1 MIYILL
7 LFGNLYFDQLRSNI
21 EPRGISVGAGRKIMT
36 TIRFTN
42 HLRFAYVYMTR
53 ILVASY
59 KRYRS
64 ITFHCKYFVARY
76 IHACIHTSNSHL
88 LLSVRAAACW
98 WDRKKGASA
107 LGWKSTEE
115 HKKRISKFAH
125 ILLGFTYH
133 KFKNFSLVEALRH
146 AHFIFTFVIYSSM
159 CTQVCFKSDH
169 FVIKLCFLFVSY
181 RCPTT
186 KATITIRVKLLGI
199 VHPSPK

>member
-21 EPRGISVGAGRKIMT
+21 EPRGISVGLGRKIMT

-59 KRYRS
+59 KHYRS
-64 ITFHCKYFVARY
+64 ITFHCKYFIARY
-76 IHACIHTSNSHL
+76 IHTCIRTSHSHL

-98 WDRKKGASA
+98 WDRKKGANA

-115 HKKRISKFAH
+115 HEKRITKFAYT
-125 ILLGFTYH
+125 LLGFTYH
-133 KFKNFSLVEALRH
+133 EFMKCFADGR
-146 AHFIFTFVIYSSM
+146 FT
-159 CTQVCFKSDH
+159 T
-169 FVIKLCFLFVSY
+169 
-181 RCPTT
+181 CPFYLYICYLYQYVYTSVFW
-186 KATITIRVKLLGI
+186 KR
-199 VHPSPK
+199 SFCY

>member
-1 MIYILL
+1 MIYNLL

-115 HKKRISKFAH
+115 HKKRISKFAY

>member
-115 HKKRISKFAH
+115 HKKRISKFAY

>member
-21 EPRGISVGAGRKIMT
+21 EPRGISLGAGRKIMT

-115 HKKRISKFAH
+115 HKKRISKFAY

>member
-7 LFGNLYFDQLRSNI
+7 LFGNLYFDQLKSNI
-21 EPRGISVGAGRKIMT
+21 EPRGISVGSGRKIMT

-115 HKKRISKFAH
+115 HKKRISKFAY

>member
-64 ITFHCKYFVARY
+64 ITFHCKCFVARY

-98 WDRKKGASA
+98 WDRKKGASPLA
-107 LGWKSTEE
+107 WKSTEE
-115 HKKRISKFAH
+115 HKKRITKFAY
-125 ILLGFTYH
+125 ILLGFAYH
-133 KFKNFSLVEALRH
+133 KFKNFSLMEGLRH